1 MYTYNAELIRVI
13 DGDTIEANVDLGFYT
28 WKRVTIRLH
37 GIDTPETRTKDLE
50 EKKKGIAAKERLQ
63 DLLSDNK
70 FLLVSQG
77 LDKYGRCLGDVII
90 STGENANLI
99 LLYEGHAKEYK

>member
-1 MYTYNAELIRVI
+1 MYRYNAELIRVI

-28 WKRVTIRLH
+28 RKRVTIRLY

-50 EKKKGIAAKERLQ
+50 EKEKGIAAKERLQ
-63 DLLSDNK
+63 DLLSDDK
-70 FLLVSQG
+70 FILVSQG
-77 LDKYGRCLGDVII
+77 LDKYGRCLADVII